1 MSLSRGAFI
10 VFEGL
15 DRTGKTSQTRL
26 LYKLLTDKGIKAK
39 LIHFPER
46 SSAIGQVINA
56 YLTNAQDLPDEV
68 IHLMFSANRWEH
80 INGIRQE
87 LLDGTTFIC
96 DRYAYSGAA
105 YSVAKGLDFNWC
117 CSPDRGLIK
126 PDAVIY
132 LKASSDEAIASRG
145 NYGGERF
152 VWIALQIQ
160 NEHLILSLFA
170 CSYEKLEFQRKVG
183 VVFDKFCAQE
193 SSYWHEFDACQTE
206 ENLHAEIAAVVEE
219 VMKRTPSQALDK
231 LT

>member
-15 DRTGKTSQTRL
+15 DRTGKTSQTRR
-26 LYKLLTDKGIKAK
+26 LYNRLTEKGIKAK

-80 INGIRQE
+80 INDIRQE
-87 LLDGTTFIC
+87 MLAGTTFIC

-105 YSVAKGLDFNWC
+105 YSVAKGLDFDWC

-145 NYGGERF
+145 NYGGER
-152 VWIALQIQ
+152 
-160 NEHLILSLFA
+160 
-170 CSYEKLEFQRKVG
+170 YEKLEFQRKVG
-183 VVFDKFCAQE
+183 VVFDQFCEKE
-193 SSYWHEFDACQTE
+193 SNYWHQFDACQSE
-206 ENLHAEIAAVVEE
+206 ENLHAEIAAIVDVVLKE
-219 VMKRTPSQALDK
+219 TPSQSLAK